1 MKTLVAYFSHAG
13 QNYVNG
19 GVAELEHGNA
29 EVLAGFAA
37 QACGGDLFHIE
48 RVEPYPAEYKA
59 CVKESMAELK
69 VKARPELARDVDVSG
84 YDRVAVV
91 FPNWCGTMPMPV
103 YSFLEGHDFAGKEIW
118 PLCTHEGGGLGRSEA
133 DSAALCPG
141 ARLLPGL
148 AVRGTLAAGAL
159 TQLRLWLLT
168 NGIALTEE

>member
-84 YDRVAVV
+84 YDRVVVV
-91 FPNWCGTMPMPV
+91 FPNWCGTMPMPCFSAIAPTMPDSV
-103 YSFLEGHDFAGKEIW
+103 PSASRLRASSGSVAG
-118 PLCTHEGGGLGRSEA
+118 SSA
-133 DSAALCPG
+133 DPATP
-141 ARLLPGL
+141 
-148 AVRGTLAAGAL
+148 
-159 TQLRLWLLT
+159 
-168 NGIALTEE
+168 

>member
-84 YDRVAVV
+84 YDRVVVV
-91 FPNWCGTMPMPV
+91 FPTG
-103 YSFLEGHDFAGKEIW
+103 AGRCRCPCTPSLRATTLRARRSGRCAPTRAAAWVRSSSMW
-118 PLCTHEGGGLGRSEA
+118 PRRA
-133 DSAALCPG
+133 P
-141 ARLLPGL
+141 ARP
-148 AVRGTLAAGAL
+148 
-159 TQLRLWLLT
+159 
-168 NGIALTEE
+168 

>member
-19 GVAELEHGNA
+19 DVVELEHGNA

-48 RVEPYPAEYKA
+48 RAEPYLAEYKA

-69 VKARPELARDVDVSG
+69 AKARPELARDVDVSG
-84 YDRVAVV
+84 YDRVVIV

-103 YSFLEGHDFAGKEIW
+103 YTFLEGHDFTGKEIW
-118 PLCTHEGGGLGRSEA
+118 PLCTHEGSGMGQIEQHVA
-133 DSAALCPG
+133 KACPG
-141 ARLLPGL
+141 ATVIEGL
-148 AVRGTLAAGAL
+148 AIKGSDAAASADAVATWLA
-159 TQLRLWLLT
+159 
-168 NGIALTEE
+168 

>member
-59 CVKESMAELK
+59 C
-69 VKARPELARDVDVSG
+69 
-84 YDRVAVV
+84 
-91 FPNWCGTMPMPV
+91 
-103 YSFLEGHDFAGKEIW
+103 
-118 PLCTHEGGGLGRSEA
+118 
-133 DSAALCPG
+133 PG
-141 ARLLPGL
+141 ATVIEGL
-148 AVRGTLAAGAL
+148 AIKGSNAAASADAVAAWLA
-159 TQLRLWLLT
+159 
-168 NGIALTEE
+168 